1 MFMKECE
8 PTKALLLIDISWLTN
23 LNKPITNLLFLLG
36 LLEICYPKEI
46 YEMLEANPI
55 TKSRAFV
62 SPNQNVK

>member
-1 MFMKECE
+1 MKECE